1 MKIVTKIEVSP
12 VDLKLALESY
22 LRSKLGSINITI
34 NTIVDTEGNPIK
46 TLTIGADLEKVSS
59 GSYME
64 R

>member
-34 NTIVDTEGNPIK
+34 NTIVDTEGSPIK